1 MAQMT
6 LTSTTFEPNQPI
18 PRRHT
23 GDGRDASPPLAWSG
37 APKGTQQYAL
47 IVDDPDA
54 PRPQPWVHWVLYA
67 IGPNCTHLPEGIP
80 PAQRVSEPP
89 GLIQGVNS
97 WDKIGYGGPAPPPG
111 HGVHHYHFKLYA
123 LDTALK
129 LAPGLTKEDLL
140 KAIDGHILAEAEL
153 IGTYSR
159 A

>member
-6 LTSTTFEPNQPI
+6 VTSTAFDMNQPI
-18 PRRHT
+18 PRRYT
-23 GDGRDASPPLAWSG
+23 DEGQNMSPPLAWSG
-37 APKGTQQYAL
+37 APEGTRQYAL

-80 PAQRVSEPP
+80 PAERVSDPP
-89 GLIQGVNS
+89 GLLQGTNS
-97 WDKIGYGGPAPPPG
+97 WDKTGYGGPAPPAG

-123 LDTALK
+123 LDSALE
-129 LAPGLTKEDLL
+129 LAPGLTKEALV
-140 KAIDGHILAEAEL
+140 KAIDGHVLAEAEL

-159 A
+159 E